1 MTLSRHPLIALT
13 LASAVALGLVGC
25 IATEPDPPRPTL
37 VHDEEEAAV
46 IDTTREQS
54 ERNGT
59 GELGDGLPPL
69 NADITVEDF
78 NTDNL
83 FTPTHETVADLNGFG
98 TLLAESLQRLDNAAF
113 AQQGTA
119 KSRED
124 ARLAFIK
131 TLTGRYTLSEDARR
145 DLERAS
151 NAAVKLGTEPVPD
164 HKSTVTASRVR
175 LLGGGIEETLGS
187 RTRVSYEIIFARD
200 LTGSPVRERW
210 DEIVAYGVLFDDLTG
225 EIARIQVNR
234 TPL

>member
-1 MTLSRHPLIALT
+1 MPSNRRPFIALALVSGVIGGFSGCT
-13 LASAVALGLVGC
+13 LA
-25 IATEPDPPRPTL
+25 EPELPRLTASP
-37 VHDEEEAAV
+37 DEEEAAV

-59 GELGDGLPPL
+59 GDLGDGLPPL
-69 NADITVEDF
+69 NADITVGDF
-78 NTDNL
+78 NTEDL
-83 FTPTHETVADLNGFG
+83 FAPTHETVADLNGFG

-113 AQQGTA
+113 DQRGTT
-119 KSRED
+119 KSRDD
-124 ARLAFIK
+124 ARLAFTK
-131 TLTGRYTLSEDARR
+131 TITGRYTLSEDARR

-151 NAAVKLGTEPVPD
+151 IAAVKLGTEPVPD

-210 DEIVAYGVLFDDLTG
+210 DEIVSYGVVFDDLTG